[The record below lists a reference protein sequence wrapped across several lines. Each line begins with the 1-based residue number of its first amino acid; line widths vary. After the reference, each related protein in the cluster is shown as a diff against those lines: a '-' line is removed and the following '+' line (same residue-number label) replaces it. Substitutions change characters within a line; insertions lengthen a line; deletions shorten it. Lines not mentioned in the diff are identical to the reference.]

1 MLSSLSSSLRA
12 LFCRQCP
19 RQEPACDFAIS
30 PADELCGE
38 KGSCGTVSRNPESPK
53 RQHATLREGWQQ
65 VSHTKYGFVNA
76 LASAG
81 RTAWNIGVTMDLHHD
96 DVTFALATLFD
107 SSQTLRKSGSGR
119 LRDRQLHA
127 QSMAGS
133 ESLFRNPPNYP
144 KTELNNGTEKSSTA

>member
-1 MLSSLSSSLRA
+1 
-12 LFCRQCP
+12 
-19 RQEPACDFAIS
+19 
-30 PADELCGE
+30 
-38 KGSCGTVSRNPESPK
+38 
-53 RQHATLREGWQQ
+53 
-65 VSHTKYGFVNA
+65 
-76 LASAG
+76 
-81 RTAWNIGVTMDLHHD
+81 MDLHHD